1 MGGPVQQRYHVLERR
16 KRMSRV
22 TVLGGGGAVGSIATK
37 TLASSGVFSDITVAD
52 INMAAARNTVKEAKG
67 ANVTAVQLD
76 AESPDSIREA
86 IAGSAVVL
94 NCVGPFY
101 KYGPAILKTMI
112 GAGIGYVDICDDF
125 DATEALLAMDEKAK
139 KAGVSALI
147 GMGSS
152 PGVANVLVRFCADSL
167 LDQVESVDIYHAHG
181 GEKIEGA
188 AVVKH
193 RIHSMKMD
201 IPMFLNGQFTTVKLF
216 EKSGRA
222 LEEEADFQ
230 NVGTYRVYAYPHP
243 ETITLP
249 RYLKGVKRVTNLGL
263 VLPPAYAELI
273 KGMVKLGVTDE
284 EPIEVQGRKVVP
296 LEFAVAFIL
305 AQRRRLMNEASLT
318 EPMGCLKIVVKGY
331 KDGGKNTYVFSMSS
345 RGQGMGEGTGIP
357 AAIGAM
363 IMATGKIKEKGV
375 LPPEACVNPMDL
387 LELAKTKVE
396 AAGGKG
402 FPITIE
408 HTDKDGKSQI
418 VNLFG

>member
-1 MGGPVQQRYHVLERR
+1 
-16 KRMSRV
+16 MSRV

-37 TLASSGVFSDITVAD
+37 TLASSGVFSDIVVAD
-52 INMAAARNTVKEAKG
+52 INMAAAKKVVKEAEGTKL
-67 ANVTAVQLD
+67 AAVELN
-76 AESPDSIREA
+76 AESPESIRKT

-101 KYGPAILKTMI
+101 KYGPIILKTVI
-112 GAGIGYVDICDDF
+112 GAGINYVDVCDDF

-152 PGVANVLVRFCADSL
+152 PGVANVLVRLCADSMF
-167 LDQVESVDIYHAHG
+167 DKVEAVDIYHAHG
-181 GEKIEGA
+181 GEKIEGP

-201 IPMFLNGQFTTVKLF
+201 IPVFLDGKFGAVRLF
-216 EKSGRA
+216 EDSGKA
-222 LEEEADFQ
+222 LEEEAEFQ

-249 RYLKGVKRVTNLGL
+249 KYLKGVKRVTNLGL

-273 KGMVKLGVTDE
+273 KGMVRLGITDE
-284 EPIEVQGRKVVP
+284 KPLEVQGQKVIP

-305 AQRRRLMNEASLT
+305 AQRKRLIKEAGIT

-331 KDGGKNTYVFSMSS
+331 KDGGKDTYIFSMSS

-357 AAIGAM
+357 AAIGAI
-363 IMATGKIKEKGV
+363 IMATGKIKGKGV
-375 LPPEACVNPMDL
+375 LPPEACVNPMDM
-387 LELAKTKVE
+387 LELAKTSVK
-396 AAGGKG
+396 ATGGKG
-402 FPITIE
+402 FPIAIE
-408 HTDKDGKSQI
+408 HIDKDGKSQMM
-418 VNLFG
+418 NLFG